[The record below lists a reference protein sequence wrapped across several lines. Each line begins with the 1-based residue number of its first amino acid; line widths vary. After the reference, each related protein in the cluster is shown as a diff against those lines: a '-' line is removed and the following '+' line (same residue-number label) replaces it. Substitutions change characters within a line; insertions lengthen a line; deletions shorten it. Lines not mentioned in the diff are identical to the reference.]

1 MTDPRTGPD
10 ETFLD
15 DVRRMLDAGALPESV
30 SDRLAAA
37 RRAAI
42 AEAVRRPPRVAMP
55 SPWLPVGALATT
67 VLAVAV
73 SVTVTDTR
81 MLPVVDD
88 ARALAAAQEVELLED
103 LEFLAWLDD
112 DAHAG

>member
-1 MTDPRTGPD
+1 MTDPRTGMD
-10 ETFLD
+10 EKFLD
-15 DVRRMLDAGALPESV
+15 DVRHVLDAGALPEGV

-37 RRAAI
+37 RREAI
-42 AEAVRRPPRVAMP
+42 AESARPPARVALP

-73 SVTVTDTR
+73 SVTVSDTR
-81 MLPVVDD
+81 TLPVVDD